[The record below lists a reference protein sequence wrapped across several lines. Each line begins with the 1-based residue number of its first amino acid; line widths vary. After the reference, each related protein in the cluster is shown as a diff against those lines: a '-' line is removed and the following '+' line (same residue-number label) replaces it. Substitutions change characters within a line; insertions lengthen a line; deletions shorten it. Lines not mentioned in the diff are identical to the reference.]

1 MKGERRSGYYMLDL
15 YIMAVSGRGD
25 PIRLHIAEFPKQFM
39 LFAGFPLR
47 IAAAVMEVGR

>member
-1 MKGERRSGYYMLDL
+1 LKDEGRSGYYMLDL
-15 YIMAVSGRGD
+15 YIMAVSGRGA
-25 PIRLHIAEFPKQFM
+25 PVRVHIAEFSKQFM

>member
-1 MKGERRSGYYMLDL
+1 MLGP
-15 YIMAVSGRGD
+15 YITAASRPGD

>member
-1 MKGERRSGYYMLDL
+1 MLDL
-15 YIMAVSGRGD
+15 YIMAVSRRGA
-25 PIRLHIAEFPKQFM
+25 PVRLHIAEFPKQFM